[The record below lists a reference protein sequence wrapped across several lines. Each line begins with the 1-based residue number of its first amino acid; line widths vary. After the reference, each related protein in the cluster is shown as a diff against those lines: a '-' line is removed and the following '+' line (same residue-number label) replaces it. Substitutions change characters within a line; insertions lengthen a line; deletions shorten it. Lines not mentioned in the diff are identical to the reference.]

1 MAYRRGTK
9 EDLRIGL
16 YVKLVG
22 NWFSHPF
29 STNTFKIS
37 EKKDLDTLCSLR
49 NIKFLYDPEL
59 SDPLP
64 PSDTEDDSCEDGKA
78 PVDPSRPP
86 VLENQPNDFSSDTNR
101 EDRHRAYAERR
112 DELKEAEQAYQE
124 VLKQNK
130 ATILDIKG
138 GYARGIRKAE
148 DLVTT
153 LAAILDKGTLGSL
166 MNLMDLNEMGD
177 EFYHH
182 SLNVCMLS
190 MVMGQ
195 DLNLPQEL
203 IMMLGMGALLHD
215 AGELDGIG
223 KSKPKGAQKTKE
235 EQRIWRRHPQNGRK
249 MLEKGFGVPEPSLE
263 VINQHHERLN
273 GTGFPDGLK
282 EESIHLLAKIV
293 MVADAYD
300 ELCNNPQ
307 LDKSLTPHEALSTI
321 YARRQD
327 EFWEEAVLALIQNL
341 GVYPPSSLVEL
352 SDGSIGMVCSI
363 NLLDRLRPTVMLYA
377 PDLPRNEAI
386 ILDLSQEPDLTI
398 KQSKRPMDIS
408 RQIWKYLN
416 PRGMV
421 SYFAYTPVPAPTSA
435 TQKDQA
441 PQVLPTG
448 V

>member
-1 MAYRRGTK
+1 MAYRRATK

-16 YVKLVG
+16 NVKLVG
-22 NWFSHPF
+22 DWFRHPF

-37 EKKDLDTLCSLR
+37 DKKDLDTLCSLR
-49 NIKFLYDPEL
+49 NIKVLYDPEL

-64 PSDTEDDSCEDGKA
+64 PSETEDDSFEDGKA

-112 DELKEAEQAYQE
+112 EKLKEAEQAYQE

-130 ATILDIKG
+130 VTIRDIKG
-138 GYARGIRKAE
+138 GYAKGIRKAE

-153 LAAILDKGTLGSL
+153 LAAILNKGTLGSL
-166 MNLMDLNEMGD
+166 MNLMDLTEMGD

-195 DLNLPQEL
+195 DLSLPQEL
-203 IMMLGMGALLHD
+203 IMMLGMGALFHD
-215 AGELDGIG
+215 VGELDGIG
-223 KSKPKGAQKTKE
+223 TSKPKGAKKTKE
-235 EQRIWRRHPQNGRK
+235 EQRIWRQHHQNGRK
-249 MLEKGFGVPEPSLE
+249 MLERGLGVPEPSLE
-263 VINQHHERLN
+263 AISQHHERLN

-282 EESIHLLAKIV
+282 GESLHLLAKIV

-307 LDKSLTPHEALSTI
+307 LDKSLTPHEALCMLF
-321 YARRQD
+321 AKRQD

-341 GVYPPSSLVEL
+341 GIYTPSSLVEL

-363 NLLDRLRPTVMLYA
+363 NLLDRLRPTVMLYV
-377 PDLPRNEAI
+377 PNLPRDEAK
-386 ILDLSQEPDLTI
+386 ILDLSQEPGLTI
-398 KQSKRPMDIS
+398 KHSKRPKDIP
-408 RQIWKYLN
+408 RQAWKYLN

-441 PQVLPTG
+441 PQELPTG
-448 V
+448 A